1 MSLTD
6 GTDERGRRFQASPAA
21 RRISRRRLLTQLGLG
36 SLALA
41 AGGVAASAGAYLLPQ
56 LNFEPSP
63 VFSVG
68 RPEDY
73 QIGSMT
79 LFEAQALFIFRDQ
92 IGFQAVSDICT
103 HLGCAYK
110 PYGAPDGQFNAV
122 HAHCPCHGS
131 VFRRDGV
138 MLAGPAPRPVPF
150 FQLSLTPD
158 GRIEVDKSVFRP
170 SDELSRAS
178 GEGIGHDL
186 YLDPDSG
193 RLVTGPL
200 PSGEDL
206 NLG

>member
-1 MSLTD
+1 MALRRDYEAGFAASTGARRLT
-6 GTDERGRRFQASPAA
+6 RRRF
-21 RRISRRRLLTQLGLG
+21 LTRLGLG
-36 SLALA
+36 SVATALA
-41 AGGVAASAGAYLLPQ
+41 GFATSIGAYVRPK

-73 QIGSMT
+73 QISSMR
-79 LFEAQALFIFRDQ
+79 LFESQAIFIFRNQ

-110 PYGAPDGQFNAV
+110 PFGTPDGQFNTV

-131 VFRRDGV
+131 VFRRDGAV
-138 MLAGPAPRPVPF
+138 MVGPAPRPVPF
-150 FQLSLTPD
+150 FRLNLTPD
-158 GRIEVDKSVFRP
+158 GRLEVDKSVFQP

-186 YLDPDSG
+186 YLDPETG